1 MMEHKTALLLILA
14 LMCLAHTLEYND
26 LLVSEQIAAERNAV
40 TVAQR

>member
-1 MMEHKTALLLILA
+1 MGHKTALLLILA